1 MYFLFFFFY
10 RRNHLLALE
19 VGVSE
24 LGGLDYRTLRTEK
37 PCTLPGRWEA
47 CWASQRL
54 FFWAGEWYDLRGAG
68 RWPCVLIM
76 VLKPDWLLEFHGA
89 FENTPTPAA
98 YFLPLWLRRWFS
110 GALGGRG
117 VGEAIPQWFWWL
129 ERFWDFFSNIFSPES
144 AIVWNFSMLSQWR
157 AYKIALGQSWVTLTT
172 PKEKTFLKLPG
183 LHKLYHTHCKA

>member
-117 VGEAIPQWFWWL
+117 GGGSNPPVILMIRKVLRLFLKYILTWKCNCL
-129 ERFWDFFSNIFSPES
+129 KFFHVISVEGIQNSPGAVMS
-144 AIVWNFSMLSQWR
+144 HPDHSKGKNFSETAWITQTLSH
-157 AYKIALGQSWVTLTT
+157 TL
-172 PKEKTFLKLPG
+172 
-183 LHKLYHTHCKA
+183 